1 MALSKTNTVTKG
13 AFDPV
18 RDEGIRDKS
27 GDQTRLKIISAA
39 AKLFDAQ
46 GYKGTSVR
54 QIAQEANVN
63 VALISYHFHGKQG
76 LLEVLISGYFERL
89 FQRFDEQEKLDRN
102 RSAFERLTTNIRLY
116 VYYQRDHASVT
127 RLIQRELSVESM
139 LAREVMTLY
148 SHRFKHAFAKLIEEG
163 MATGEMKA
171 VFVDSVLLSMAS
183 LLIYPYVNVQS
194 VREVYYLEPLSDEF
208 CERLVASTNELMRS
222 LLLPSASFHK

>member
-1 MALSKTNTVTKG
+1 M
-13 AFDPV
+13 
-18 RDEGIRDKS
+18 RDETIRDKTS
-27 GDQTRLKIISAA
+27 EHTRLKILSAA

-63 VALISYHFHGKQG
+63 VALISYYFQGKQG
-76 LLEVLISGYFERL
+76 LLEVLISSYFERL
-89 FQRFDEQEKLDRN
+89 FQRFDEQEELDDN
-102 RSAFERLTTNIRLY
+102 RSAFERLCTNIRLY
-116 VYYQRDHASVT
+116 VFYQRDHASVT

-139 LAREVMTLY
+139 LAREVMTLF

-163 MATGEMKA
+163 IASGEMKP
-171 VFVDSVLLSMAS
+171 VLVDSVLLVMSS

-208 CERLVASTNELMRS
+208 CERLMASTNELMRS
-222 LLLPSASFHK
+222 LLLPSASLP